1 MESGGATE
9 LNQLKVPSVQH
20 LEREVKK
27 KKKETKPNIQRI
39 FSPMSFC
46 IKTVCFAAVASGG

>member
-20 LEREVKK
+20 LEREVE
-27 KKKETKPNIQRI
+27 KKERNQAQHTKNLFPNVL
-39 FSPMSFC
+39 FY
-46 IKTVCFAAVASGG
+46 KTVCFAAVASGG